1 MIDES
6 KRTKKN
12 QENKKDQMKD
22 ECFKYKNNEWKK
34 EQIKKKSLQYKQNNE
49 QKKEE
54 IKERI
59 KQKLSLL
66 CKKINNV

>member
-1 MIDES
+1 MK
-6 KRTKKN
+6 KRTN
-12 QENKKDQMKD
+12 
-22 ECFKYKNNEWKK
+22 
-34 EQIKKKSLQYKQNNE
+34 KKKSLQYKQNNE